1 MSQMTPREI
10 VQELD
15 KHIIGQ
21 DEAKRAVAIA
31 LRNRWRRVQV
41 DEPLRSEITP
51 KNILMIGPTGVGKTE
66 ISRRLAK
73 LAKAP
78 FIKVEATK
86 FTEVGYVGREVDS
99 IIRDLMDIA
108 VKMTREEEM
117 GKVRHRAEDAAEE
130 RILDALLPRPA
141 RGVGFTPESEPEPQD
156 SDTRQ
161 KFRKML
167 REGKLDDRDIEVEV
181 QAIPVGVEIMAP
193 PGMEEMTSQLQGMFQ
208 SLSGSRQKT
217 KKLKVKEAMRLLT
230 DEEAARMIDEEELKS
245 RVLEA
250 VEEHGI
256 VFLDELDKVARRS
269 ETVGADVSR
278 EGVQRDLLPLVEG
291 STVNTKYGMVR
302 TDHILFIAS
311 GAFHVSKPSD
321 LIPELQGRFPIR
333 VELKSLT
340 TEDFVRILTE
350 PDASLTTQYK
360 ALLGTE
366 DVELTFTESGVRRLA
381 EVAYKV
387 NESTENIGA
396 RRLHTVME
404 RLLETVSFE
413 AADKSGTRVQIN
425 AGYVDD
431 HLAELAKDEDLSR
444 YIL

>member
-15 KHIIGQ
+15 KHIVGQ

-117 GKVRHRAEDAAEE
+117 AKVGHRAEDAAEE
-130 RILDALLPRPA
+130 RILDALLPPSRG
-141 RGVGFTPESEPEPQD
+141 GVGFTADNEPQPAENE
-156 SDTRQ
+156 TRQ

-167 REGKLDDRDIEVEV
+167 REGSLDDKEIEVDV
-181 QAIPVGVEIMAP
+181 QAVPVGVEIMAP

-208 SLSGSRQKT
+208 NLGSHRQKT
-217 KKLKVKEAMRLLT
+217 KKLKVKDALRFLA
-230 DEEAARMIDEEELKS
+230 DEEAAKMLDEEELKS
-245 RVLEA
+245 RALEA
-250 VEEHGI
+250 VEQHGI

-302 TDHILFIAS
+302 TDHVLFIAS

-350 PDASLTTQYK
+350 PDASLTSQYQ
-360 ALLGTE
+360 ALIATE
-366 DVELTFTESGVRRLA
+366 EVDLEFIASGVRRLA
-381 EVAYKV
+381 EVAFHV
-387 NESTENIGA
+387 NENTENIGA

-413 AADKSGTRVQIN
+413 ASDKSGSSVQIN

-431 HLAELAKDEDLSR
+431 HLAELSKDEDLSR

>member
-1 MSQMTPREI
+1 MTPREI

-15 KHIIGQ
+15 KHIVGQ

-31 LRNRWRRVQV
+31 LRNRWRRVLV

-99 IIRDLMDIA
+99 IIRDLMDVS
-108 VKMTREEEM
+108 VKLTREEAM
-117 GKVRHRAEDAAEE
+117 VKVSHRAEDAAEE
-130 RILDALLPRPA
+130 RVLDALLPRPA
-141 RGVGFTPESEPEPQD
+141 HGVGFTAD
-156 SDTRQ
+156 GNDARDNSDTRQ

-167 REGKLDDRDIEVEV
+167 REGKLDDKEIEIDI
-181 QAIPVGVEIMAP
+181 QAIPMGVEIMAP

-208 SLSGSRQKT
+208 NLSGGRQKT
-217 KKLKVKEAMRLLT
+217 KKLKVTAALKLLT
-230 DEEAARMIDEEELKS
+230 DEEAAKMLDEEEIKS
-245 RVLEA
+245 RALES
-250 VEEHGI
+250 VEQHGI
-256 VFLDELDKVARRS
+256 VFLDELDKVARRT
-269 ETVGADVSR
+269 ETMGADVSR

-291 STVNTKYGMVR
+291 SSVNTKYGMVK

-311 GAFHVSKPSD
+311 GAFHVCKPSD

-350 PDASLTTQYK
+350 PDASLTSQYK
-360 ALLGTE
+360 ALLSTE
-366 DVELTFTESGVRRLA
+366 DVSLEFVESGVRRIA
-381 EVAYKV
+381 EVAFHV
-387 NESTENIGA
+387 NETTENIGA

-413 AADKSGTRVQIN
+413 ASDKSGSHVQIN

-431 HLAELAKDEDLSR
+431 HLAELSQDEDLSR